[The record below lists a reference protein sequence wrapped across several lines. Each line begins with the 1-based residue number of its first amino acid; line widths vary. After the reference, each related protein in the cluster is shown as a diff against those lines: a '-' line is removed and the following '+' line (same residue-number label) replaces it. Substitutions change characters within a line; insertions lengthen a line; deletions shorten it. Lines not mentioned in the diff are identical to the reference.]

1 MAQGSIKDRAHEL
14 SSFVNAAYTTLSNHI
29 ERAEYLIKLSGN
41 AKNGDDE
48 IAKHEE
54 EVIADDPDLVE
65 RIFELR
71 MTIAETDGMEDV
83 IEIKT
88 ALERDYKEELGKLTA
103 TFTSGQESF
112 CRNFERRQII
122 NRARYLIRM
131 LEEVN
136 EREDQ
141 IKAISGEIV

>member
-112 CRNFERRQII
+112 CRNFERR
-122 NRARYLIRM
+122 
-131 LEEVN
+131 
-136 EREDQ
+136 
-141 IKAISGEIV
+141 